1 MYSNADPNVR
11 WLDQSEIR
19 TQQALGPLLLTTAY
33 ILDDW
38 RLVAAQCAVFLITAL
53 HYQFGPYV
61 LLYRKL
67 FKPLGLIKPDLRADN
82 PEPHRF
88 ATLFGLV
95 VLTCA
100 VTLLATGEAAGWL
113 LVGALAIFGG
123 IAFFGW
129 CAGCFFYYLI
139 NRLGAGGFFRYAP
152 VSGTAFPGARP
163 PKSREP

>member
-1 MYSNADPNVR
+1 MQPNDDPNVR

-19 TQQALGPLLLTTAY
+19 TQQVLGPLLLTTAY

-38 RLVAAQCAVFLITAL
+38 RLVAAQCVVFLITAL
-53 HYQFGPYV
+53 RYEHGPYV

-67 FKPLGLIKPDLRADN
+67 LNPLGLVKSDIRADN

-88 ATLFGLV
+88 ATIFGLS
-95 VLTCA
+95 VLAVA
-100 VTLLATGEAAGWL
+100 VTLLATGESVGWL
-113 LVGALAIFGG
+113 LVGALAIFGV

-152 VSGTAFPGARP
+152 IGGSAFPGARP
-163 PKSREP
+163 PKSRGR